1 MLRDMTLLSQL
12 RNKQLRKKKT
22 ICKTALSK
30 KPLVLLLNL
39 QSKLTNLSKRR
50 MIRPNPLK
58 SSTNS
63 KLKLKPKNSAK
74 NKKPN
79 KPLLKQLK
87 LKKTESVLNN
97 TLLKK
102 KLIGANMSTTSPTSS
117 VNSFRS
123 K

>member
-22 ICKTALSK
+22 IYKTALSK
-30 KPLVLLLNL
+30 KPLVLLNL
-39 QSKLTNLSKRR
+39 QSNLTNLSRR
-50 MIRPNPLK
+50 RTIRPNPLK

-63 KLKLKPKNSAK
+63 KLKLKPKNFAK
-74 NKKPN
+74 NKKLN

-87 LKKTESVLNN
+87 LKKIESVLNN
-97 TLLKK
+97 TLMKR
-102 KLIGANMSTTSPTSS
+102 KLIGANMLTTFLISS